1 MLIDLFITFF
11 MIGLV
16 SFGGGYAMI
25 PLIQEQVVNR
35 HGWMEA
41 QQFTDVIAL
50 TGMSP
55 GPIATNIAIFIGYEQ
70 QGVLGAVIAM
80 LGTIL
85 PSLLLILGVGMLF
98 YKISE
103 HPLVQ
108 SSFYGLRSVI
118 TGLIFYTAI
127 MFAGNNGMFTPLS
140 WYTWSQILIFA
151 GSLIAFLVFRKHPVS
166 VIVISGLVGIALYG

>member
-1 MLIDLFITFF
+1 MLFELFVTFL

-25 PLIQEQVVNR
+25 PVIQEQVVER

-41 QQFTDVIAL
+41 QQFSDVIAVA
-50 TGMSP
+50 GMSP

-70 QGVLGAVIAM
+70 HGLIGALVAM
-80 LGTIL
+80 FGTIL
-85 PSLLLILGVGMLF
+85 PSLVLILGLGMLF

-103 HPLVQ
+103 HPLVK
-108 SSFYGLRSVI
+108 SSFYGLRSVV

-127 MFAGNNGMFTPLS
+127 MFAGNNGMLS
-140 WYTWSQILIFA
+140 SFSWFTWSQILIFA
-151 GSLIAFLVFRKHPVS
+151 GSLVAFLVFRKHPVT
-166 VIVISGLVGIALYG
+166 VIAISGLVGIALYG